1 MVKPMASKKVTTK
14 RTGHRAYGRGRG
26 KAAARVVSPKKGA
39 KLKYRV
45 TQQAPQAPSI
55 SLDKIKEAILST
67 T

>member
-1 MVKPMASKKVTTK
+1 MVSKEVTAK
-14 RTGHRAYGRGRG
+14 RTTQRAHGRGKR
-26 KAAARVVSPKKGA
+26 KAAARVVSPKKDVE
-39 KLKYRV
+39 LKYRV

>member
-1 MVKPMASKKVTTK
+1 MVKPMASKKVTAN
-14 RTGHRAYGRGRG
+14 RTRHRAYGNGKG
-26 KAAARVVSPKKGA
+26 KAAARAVSPKKGA
-39 KLKYRV
+39 KLTYRV

>member
-1 MVKPMASKKVTTK
+1 MVKPMASKKIMAK
-14 RTGHRAYGRGRG
+14 RTTQRAYGRGKK

-45 TQQAPQAPSI
+45 TQHAPQAPSI